1 MTTVPKIQLRGK
13 WKVSSSHLL
22 ACQLKRMQIF
32 KVHICFCS
40 GRALKSPCPAYLLN
54 SAVEPVAMCTL
65 WSSHPVQKRPFCQTL
80 WLLFETRFVKC
91 WSINSNLKRQ
101 RQTLS
106 LRYSNTMGNIFFRN
120 YPWKCSSWTVVKIS
134 QEQPTS
140 VCCSEQSIQNSRSSR
155 NEISNKS
162 KYSELRKNT
171 PLRPSS
177 VKS

>member
-1 MTTVPKIQLRGK
+1 MTTVLRIQLRGK
-13 WKVSSSHLL
+13 WKVSSSRLL
-22 ACQLKRMQIF
+22 ACQLKMMQIF

-65 WSSHPVQKRPFCQTL
+65 WSSHPVQKWPFCQTL

-101 RQTLS
+101 TFYKDTQIR
-106 LRYSNTMGNIFFRN
+106 RGNIFLGITLENEVPRPSLDFSEATD
-120 YPWKCSSWTVVKIS
+120 KCLVLKAIHPEF
-134 QEQPTS
+134 QELTQWDF
-140 VCCSEQSIQNSRSSR
+140 
-155 NEISNKS
+155 KS